1 MSMYRFIYNL
11 SSITQQDMVETNKK
25 NLQIVY
31 CRQMYIYTLYE
42 MYMFQY
48 ANLFLTKVY
57 KPENDIVIT

>member
-1 MSMYRFIYNL
+1 
-11 SSITQQDMVETNKK
+11 MVETNKK

-31 CRQMYIYTLYE
+31 CRQMYIYILHE

-57 KPENDIVIT
+57 KPENDIVITWNE

>member
-1 MSMYRFIYNL
+1 MFMYRFIYNFN
-11 SSITQQDMVETNKK
+11 SITWQDMVETNKK

-31 CRQMYIYTLYE
+31 YRQMYIYTLYE